1 MKIVKTPNVNTNE
14 LNLYVRMG
22 KPLIIKN
29 CYSFKKFD
37 MDLKF
42 AASDKDVFYNVFDYK
57 SLGFDLK
64 PGDTI
69 IFNQCEYVITDVK
82 KDEQNEHVI
91 GVMFKCNCYQ
101 YKQNNKEI

>member
-1 MKIVKTPNVNTNE
+1 MMIVKTPDVNANE

-29 CYSFKKFD
+29 FYNFKKFD
-37 MDLKF
+37 MALKL
-42 AASDKDVFYNVFDYK
+42 AATDKNVFFNVFDYK

-69 IFNQCEYVITDVK
+69 IFNRCEYVITDVK

-91 GVMFKCNCYQ
+91 GVKFECNCYPCQ
-101 YKQNNKEI
+101 QNNKEI